1 VKFLFY
7 LLGEGEKKGE
17 GEKEKERERATKHWI
32 NFPII

>member
-32 NFPII
+32 NFPVI